1 MPRKYPALA
10 LIFALAALPIL
21 SQAAPAFLANHHT
34 NAADVQAIEH
44 VLATYTESVTKGDE
58 KAFAALLLDE
68 NIPFTYVDDKA
79 SGPTQAP
86 DTRRYEDFRQA
97 IFASGKKYQQQFYNV
112 HIEQD
117 GPLAQVSLDF
127 VTRRAGTKNGSYGWK
142 TLQLMKVG
150 GEWKIASELYTGY
163 ALPAEG

>member
-1 MPRKYPALA
+1 MPRQYPAFA
-10 LIFALAALPIL
+10 MISALATLPIL
-21 SQAAPAFLANHHT
+21 THAAPAFLANHHT
-34 NAADVQAIEH
+34 NADDMRAIEH
-44 VLATYTESVTKGDE
+44 VLATYTQSVTNGDE
-58 KAFAALLLDE
+58 KAFTALLLDE
-68 NIPFTYVDDKA
+68 KIPFTYVDDHA
-79 SGPTQAP
+79 SAPAQAP

-97 IFASGKKYQQQFYNV
+97 IFASGKKYEQQFYNV

-150 GEWKIASELYTGY
+150 GQWKIASELYTGY
-163 ALPAEG
+163 SLPAEG